1 MVLDI
6 RCRYPETSEEKT
18 SSLITSRNVCRLVTM
33 SRSPSKLDVR
43 LSTTLIGCLG
53 PNGPALMSDETL
65 KREGS
70 PRTGGPKEARVNRVR
85 LMDTGRYFEA
95 CTARGESFED
105 IDSMHSLRIDN
116 LYWTSE
122 ETLKN
127 EFKVFG
133 KIGDVY
139 RPVNKDTKKP
149 LSFVFVR
156 FLNRTDMLNAMESL
170 QGKIVDGRPMRIEE
184 AKSSFELE
192 TSIY

>member
-1 MVLDI
+1 
-6 RCRYPETSEEKT
+6 
-18 SSLITSRNVCRLVTM
+18 M
-33 SRSPSKLDVR
+33 SRSPSKVDVR

-53 PNGPALMSDETL
+53 PNGPALMSSETV

-70 PRTGGPKEARVNRVR
+70 PRVGGPKEARVNRVR

-156 FLNRTDMLNAMESL
+156 FLNRSDMLNAMESL